1 MEVVGEA
8 FLSASLGLLFSKLD
22 SFDLL
27 KYAREKQVHTELMKW
42 KTRLL
47 EIREVLDDAEDEQF
61 NKQDVKR
68 WLADLRDLAYDV
80 EDVLDEFGYQVMRR
94 KLVAEGDAASTSK
107 VRKFIPT
114 SIQAM
119 RNVMLGSK
127 IENIT
132 RRLEEISA
140 EKAKF
145 GLEKLKGQIEGAR
158 AATQRPTPPPPLA
171 FKPGVYGRDEDK
183 TKILAMLK
191 DESLGGN
198 LSVVSIVAMGGMGK
212 TTLADLV
219 YDDEETSIHFAL
231 KAWVCVSDQF
241 HVETITRAV
250 LQHIAP
256 GNNDSQDFHQIRRKL
271 RDETKEKNFDCS

>member
-1 MEVVGEA
+1 MEVVGEVV
-8 FLSASLGLLFSKLD
+8 LSVSLELLFSKLA
-22 SFDLL
+22 SSDLW
-27 KYAREKQVHTELMKW
+27 KYARQKQVHTELKKW

-47 EIREVLDDAEDEQF
+47 EIREVLDDAED
-61 NKQDVKR
+61 KQMTKQHVKA
-68 WLADLRDLAYDV
+68 WLAHLRDLAYDV

-114 SIQAM
+114 CCTTFTPIQAM
-119 RNVMLGSK
+119 RNVKLGSK
-127 IENIT
+127 IEDIT

-140 EKAKF
+140 QKAEL
-145 GLEKLKGQIEGAR
+145 GLEKLKVQIEGAR
-158 AATQRPTPPPPLA
+158 AATQSPAPPPPLV

-183 TKILAMLK
+183 TKILAMLN

-198 LSVVSIVAMGGMGK
+198 LSVVSIVAM
-212 TTLADLV
+212 V
-219 YDDEETSIHFAL
+219 YDDEETSKHFAL

-250 LQHIAP
+250 LRDIAP
-256 GNNDSQDFHQIRRKL
+256 GNNDSPDFHQIQRKL
-271 RDETKEKNFDCS
+271 RTKPREKDF